1 MAMLTWDDAGKR
13 FFETGLDRGVLYVMN
28 NGVYGKGV
36 PWNGLTSISESP
48 EGAEL
53 TELWADGIKYANMR
67 SVEDLKATVEAYT
80 CPEEFEACDGT
91 ASLVEGVTI
100 GQQKRATFALCY
112 RTLVGNDQ
120 EGTDKGYKIH
130 IIYGAT
136 ASPSE
141 KQYQTVND
149 SPDAITFSWEMS
161 TTPVNV
167 TGAAKPT
174 ALVVIDST
182 KLDEAKLAKIEAKLY
197 GDAENEPTLLMPDEI
212 KTLLA

>member
-36 PWNGLTSISESP
+36 AWNGLTSVSESP

-67 SVEDLKATVEAYT
+67 SAEDLKATVEAYT
-80 CPEEFEACDGT
+80 YPEEFEACDGT

-161 TTPVNV
+161 TTPANV

-182 KLDEAKLAKIEAKLY
+182 KLDETKLAKIEAKLY

>member
-1 MAMLTWDDAGKR
+1 MAMLTWDDTGKR
-13 FFETGLDRGVLYVMN
+13 FFETGLDRGVLYVME
-28 NGVYGKGV
+28 NGAYGKGV
-36 PWNGLTSISESP
+36 AWNGLTSVSESP

-67 SVEDLKATVEAYT
+67 SAEDLKATVEAYT
-80 CPEEFEACDGT
+80 YPEEFEACDGT

-167 TGAAKPT
+167 AGAAKPT

-182 KLDEAKLAKIEAKLY
+182 KLEATKLAKIEAKLY